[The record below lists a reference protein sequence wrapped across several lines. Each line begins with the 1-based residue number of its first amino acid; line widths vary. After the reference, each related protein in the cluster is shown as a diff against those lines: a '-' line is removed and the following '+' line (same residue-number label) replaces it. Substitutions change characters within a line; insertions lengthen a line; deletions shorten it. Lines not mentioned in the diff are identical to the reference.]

1 MAPKKVSY
9 PRWLNE
15 CPNLWW
21 YNPYEIPSSRFLS
34 PWLISRRHTMAA
46 CWNYHGSQ
54 PTWLGQDFSETN
66 PHRSSNNRKPQ
77 DSSNV
82 HVQRPLNLGNVGT
95 TATTTTIHNKPPLFP
110 WNGNHIPA
118 FKKYGEITGGLVQM
132 ALLNTTRLWVS
143 CHISI
148 YFTWNVEPFEN
159 DFPISVTVAIM
170 VTY

>member
-95 TATTTTIHNKPPLFP
+95 TATTTTIHNKPPLFSLEWESHTSIQKNMVKLRGDWCRWHCWTQP
-110 WNGNHIPA
+110 D
-118 FKKYGEITGGLVQM
+118 YGSVVIFQYISREMLSHLRMIFRFLW
-132 ALLNTTRLWVS
+132 LLQ
-143 CHISI
+143 
-148 YFTWNVEPFEN
+148 
-159 DFPISVTVAIM
+159 
-170 VTY
+170 